1 MPEGHLHGERDAYQ
15 SIATTSAVVEGTVCP
30 TYRTGQAYLAEFEQ
44 TGCEQAFEE
53 IVRLYAGMVYS
64 VCNQVTKNNHD
75 AEDATQATFLALAT
89 QVKCG
94 KKVKYLGPWLRQV
107 AKRTALDLRKSRKR
121 REKREETHGAF
132 SSADKFN
139 GNAGEAN
146 LQADE
151 YKQALHDELN
161 RLPPRYREP
170 LMMHYFGGLRPE
182 ETAVELNCK
191 PKTLAVRLH
200 RGRKMLAEGLSRR
213 GMFINAEMLGAS
225 AFVPVIGNFLGRD
238 GGAAAHATAHAASS
252 LFTGQDATQIITE
265 RVMSLVRRSAKA
277 VLFAKI
283 KLALILIFGATT
295 LLAGSAQAVR
305 AIAPNFHLSL
315 PSIRFNVG
323 DWIRPMLRSFTG
335 TPKITAVASKSN
347 SSRTNS
353 NSTGQIQFD
362 GTFASASLLPRHV
375 DSGNVIFA
383 SLDTTDADN
392 VPLAMMF
399 PVSNEPVGP
408 IDLTDSDAMFTVS
421 TVTREAWMG
430 NGTLAVTHYGTESF
444 SVDATGRLIR
454 HGPLVSTSPT
464 PEPASLMVLVL
475 GGGLLIRR
483 RGERK

>member
-1 MPEGHLHGERDAYQ
+1 MPEGNLHVERDAHL
-15 SIATTSAVVEGTVCP
+15 SIATTDTVCP

-89 QVKCG
+89 QVKTG
-94 KKVKYLGPWLRQV
+94 KQVKYLGPWLRQV

-200 RGRKMLAEGLSRR
+200 RGRKMLAESLSKRGL
-213 GMFINAEMLGAS
+213 FINAEMLGAS
-225 AFVPVIGNFLGRD
+225 AFVPLIGNFLGRD
-238 GGAAAHATAHAASS
+238 GAHATAHAASS
-252 LFTGQDATQIITE
+252 LVTGQDVTQIITE

-283 KLALILIFGATT
+283 KFALVLMIGATT
-295 LLAGSAQAVR
+295 FLAGSAQAVR
-305 AIAPNFHLSL
+305 AIAPSLHLSL
-315 PSIRFNVG
+315 PSLKFNVG
-323 DWIRPMLRSFTG
+323 DWVRPMLRSFTSA
-335 TPKITAVASKSN
+335 PKITASAQPVKSHHAGDN
-347 SSRTNS
+347 Q
-353 NSTGQIQFD
+353 TGVVRFGMLAD
-362 GTFASASLLPRHV
+362 ASLLPQNATE
-375 DSGNVIFA
+375 GKITFA
-383 SLDTTDADN
+383 SFDVSGAADA
-392 VPLAMMF
+392 VPVAMLL
-399 PVSNEPVGP
+399 PVGNEPIGP
-408 IDLTDSDAMFTVS
+408 IDLTSGNATLS
-421 TVTREAWMG
+421 TAVA
-430 NGTLAVTHYGTESF
+430 NGTLMGDGTVVMPQFGGEF
-444 SVDATGRLIR
+444 LSVDSAGRLITR
-454 HGPLVSTSPT
+454 RSGFGATSPT
-464 PEPASLMVLVL
+464 PEPASLMVLAL
-475 GGGLLIRR
+475 GGGLLFRR
-483 RGERK
+483 RK